1 MRIESLRLGAVRNL
15 VPTLLE
21 PSARFNVFAGDNG
34 QGKTNLLE
42 AVFVVAT
49 VRSFRTSQ
57 LTDLIAFGADRAS
70 IAARVSGHGMTRI
83 YDLELAPG
91 GKKVRLD
98 GKAVRPLSRYFGDFN
113 VVLFAP
119 EDLQIPRG
127 TPSDRRRFL
136 DRAVF
141 NRRVDYLPTIQRY
154 ELALK
159 NRNAL
164 LRKAGEGAVGGKQ
177 LADLLDV
184 YDEQLAELGA
194 QVMAARVDYL
204 GELRPLLCAA
214 FAEITR
220 AGLAA
225 GIDYEWGDERLAAK
239 HPVPEPAQQRELL
252 RQSRGKDLARQVT
265 SVGPHRDDLRFF
277 LEAHDAGG
285 FASQGQL
292 RAIVLAWKTAE
303 LELLGRLRQDPPI
316 LLLDDV
322 SSELDAQRNRFL
334 FEHLAPRAGQ
344 CFITTTAPGHVLIA
358 ASERRDYRVSGGSIS
373 QAETNS

>member
-1 MRIESLRLGAVRNL
+1 LRIESLRLAQVRNL
-15 VPTLLE
+15 VPTVLE
-21 PSARFNVFAGDNG
+21 PSARFNVFSGDNG

-98 GKAVRPLSRYFGDFN
+98 GKAVRPLSKYFGDFN

-141 NRRVDYLPTIQRY
+141 NRRVDYLPAIQRY

-194 QVMAARVDYL
+194 AVMAARVDYL
-204 GELRPLLCAA
+204 AELRPLLTAA
-214 FAEITR
+214 FTEITR
-220 AGLAA
+220 TGLSADVDYAWADQLARTSGVPDAA
-225 GIDYEWGDERLAAK
+225 AQRAA
-239 HPVPEPAQQRELL
+239 L
-252 RQSRGKDLARQVT
+252 RAARGKDLGRQMT
-265 SVGPHRDDLRFF
+265 TVGPHRDDLRFS

-344 CFITTTAPGHVLIA
+344 CFITTTHPGHVLIA
-358 ASERRDYRVSGGSIS
+358 ASERRDYRVSGGAIS
-373 QAETNS
+373 QAETNI

>member
-1 MRIESLRLGAVRNL
+1 MRVESLRLSSVRNL

-57 LTDLIAFGADRAS
+57 LTDLIAFGAERAH

-98 GKAVRPLSRYFGDFN
+98 GKAVRPLSKYFGDFN

-127 TPSDRRRFL
+127 TPADRRRFL
-136 DRAVF
+136 DRTVF
-141 NRRVDYLPTIQRY
+141 NRRVDYLPSIQRY

-159 NRNAL
+159 NRNAV
-164 LRKAGEGAVGGKQ
+164 LRKAGEGGLGGKQ
-177 LADLLDV
+177 LFDLLDT
-184 YDEQLAELGA
+184 YDEQLAELGCA
-194 QVMAARVDYL
+194 VMAARVEYL
-204 GELRPLLCAA
+204 DELRPLVRAA

-220 AGLAA
+220 TGLSADVDYAWGEHRSQTAA
-225 GIDYEWGDERLAAK
+225 
-239 HPVPEPAQQRELL
+239 VPTPTEQRAELL
-252 RQSRGKDLARQVT
+252 KSRPRDLARQAT
-265 SVGPHRDDLRFF
+265 SIGPHRDDLRFS
-277 LEAHDAGG
+277 LETHDAGG

-344 CFITTTAPGHVLIA
+344 CFITTTHPGHVLIA
-358 ASERRDYRVSGGSIS
+358 ASERRDYRVADGTIS

>member
-1 MRIESLRLGAVRNL
+1 MRIESLRLAQVRNL
-15 VPTLLE
+15 VPTILE

-57 LTDLIAFGADRAS
+57 LTDLLAFGADRAN

-91 GKKVRLD
+91 AKKVRLD
-98 GKAVRPLSRYFGDFN
+98 GKAVRPLSKYFGDFN

-127 TPSDRRRFL
+127 TPTDRRRFL

-141 NRRVDYLPTIQRY
+141 NRRGDYLPAIQRY

-159 NRNAL
+159 NRNAF
-164 LRKAGEGAVGGKQ
+164 LRRAGEGGIAAKQ
-177 LADLLDV
+177 IADMLDV
-184 YDEQLAELGA
+184 YDDQLAELGTA
-194 QVMAARVDYL
+194 VMSARVSYL
-204 GELRPLLCAA
+204 EELRPLVRAA
-214 FAEITR
+214 FTEITR
-220 AGLAA
+220 TGLSADVDYAWGENRASVAG
-225 GIDYEWGDERLAAK
+225 
-239 HPVPEPAQQRELL
+239 VPEVAQQRELL

-277 LEAHDAGG
+277 LETHDAGG

-322 SSELDAQRNRFL
+322 SSELDAQRNRYL

-344 CFITTTAPGHVLIA
+344 CFITTTHPGHVLIA
-358 ASERRDYRVSGGSIS
+358 ASERRDYRVAGGAIS
-373 QAETNS
+373 QAETNT

>member
-1 MRIESLRLGAVRNL
+1 MRIESLRLSSVRNL

-57 LTDLIAFGADRAS
+57 LTDLLAFGAERAS
-70 IAARVSGHGMTRI
+70 IVARVQGHGMTRI

-91 GKKVRLD
+91 GKRVRLD
-98 GKAVRPLSRYFGDFN
+98 GKAVRPLSKYFGDFN

-141 NRRVDYLPTIQRY
+141 NRRVDYLPAIQRY

-159 NRNAL
+159 NRNAV
-164 LRKAGEGAVGGKQ
+164 LRRAGDGGLGGKQ
-177 LADLLDV
+177 LYDLLDT
-184 YDEQLAELGA
+184 YDEQLAEMGTA
-194 QVMAARVDYL
+194 VMAARVEYL
-204 GELRPLLCAA
+204 DELRPLVRAA

-220 AGLAA
+220 TGLSADV
-225 GIDYEWGDERLAAK
+225 DYAWGEARSQTSK
-239 HPVPEPAQQRELL
+239 VPEPAEQRAELL
-252 RQSRGKDLARQVT
+252 RARPRDLARQAT
-265 SVGPHRDDLRFF
+265 SIGPHRDDLRFY
-277 LEAHDAGG
+277 LETHDAGG

-344 CFITTTAPGHVLIA
+344 CFITTTHPGHVLIP
-358 ASERRDYRVSGGSIS
+358 ASERRDYRVADGAIS
-373 QAETNS
+373 QGETNI

>member
-1 MRIESLRLGAVRNL
+1 MRIESLRLAQVRNL
-15 VPTLLE
+15 VPTVLE

-57 LTDLIAFGADRAS
+57 LTDLIGFGAERAA

-98 GKAVRPLSRYFGDFN
+98 GKAVRPLSKYFGDFN

-159 NRNAL
+159 NRNAV
-164 LRKAGEGAVGGKQ
+164 LRKAGEGGLGGKQ
-177 LADLLDV
+177 LGDLLDV

-194 QVMAARVDYL
+194 AVMAARVEYL
-204 GELRPLLCAA
+204 DELRPLLCAA

-220 AGLAA
+220 TGLAA
-225 GIDYEWGDERLAAK
+225 DVDYAWGERLAKA
-239 HPVPEPAQQRELL
+239 HGVPDPAAQREAL
-252 RQSRGKDLARQVT
+252 RAARGKDLGRQMT
-265 SVGPHRDDLRFF
+265 TVGPHRDDLRFF
-277 LEAHDAGG
+277 LETHDAGG

-303 LELLGRLRQDPPI
+303 LELLSRLRQDPPI

-344 CFITTTAPGHVLIA
+344 CFITTTHPGHVLIA
-358 ASERRDYRVSGGSIS
+358 ASERRDYRVAGGAIS
-373 QAETNS
+373 QAETNI

>member
-1 MRIESLRLGAVRNL
+1 LRIESLRLSSVRNL

-21 PSARFNVFAGDNG
+21 PSARFNVFSGDNG

-42 AVFVVAT
+42 SVFVVAT

-57 LTDLIAFGADRAS
+57 LTDLLAFGADRAS
-70 IAARVSGHGMTRI
+70 IAARVQGHGITRI

-91 GKKVRLD
+91 GKRVRLD
-98 GKAVRPLSRYFGDFN
+98 GKTVRPLSKYFGDFN

-141 NRRVDYLPTIQRY
+141 NRRVDFLPGVQRY

-159 NRNAL
+159 NRNAV
-164 LRKAGEGAVGGKQ
+164 LRRAGEGGLGAKQ
-177 LADLLDV
+177 LTDLLDT
-184 YDEQLAELGA
+184 YDEQLAELGTA
-194 QVMAARVDYL
+194 VMAARVEYL
-204 GELRPLLCAA
+204 DELRPLVRAA

-220 AGLAA
+220 TGLTADV
-225 GIDYEWGDERLAAK
+225 DYTWGEVRSQTASL
-239 HPVPEPAQQRELL
+239 PGPAEQRAELL
-252 RQSRGKDLARQVT
+252 KSRPRDLARQVT
-265 SVGPHRDDLRFF
+265 SIGPHRDDLRFF
-277 LEAHDAGG
+277 LETHDAGG

-303 LELLGRLRQDPPI
+303 LELLGRMRQDPPI

-344 CFITTTAPGHVLIA
+344 CFITTTHPGHVLIS
-358 ASERRDYRVSGGSIS
+358 ASDRRDYRVADGAIS
-373 QAETNS
+373 QAETNI

>member
-1 MRIESLRLGAVRNL
+1 LRIESLRLTSVRNL
-15 VPTLLE
+15 VPTILE

-57 LTDLIAFGADRAS
+57 LTDLLAFGEERAS
-70 IAARVSGHGMTRI
+70 IAARVQGHGLTRH
-83 YDLELAPG
+83 YDLELAAG

-98 GKAVRPLSRYFGDFN
+98 GKAVRPLSKYFGDFN

-141 NRRVDYLPTIQRY
+141 NRRTDYLPSIQRY

-159 NRNAL
+159 NRNAV
-164 LRKAGEGAVGGKQ
+164 LRKAGERALSGRQ
-177 LADLLDV
+177 LTDLLDV
-184 YDEQLAELGA
+184 YDEQLAELGCA
-194 QVMAARVDYL
+194 VMSARVEYL
-204 GELRPLLCAA
+204 DELRPMVRAA
-214 FAEITR
+214 FVEITR
-220 AGLAA
+220 TGLAA
-225 GIDYEWGDERLAAK
+225 DIDYLWGEHRAQVV
-239 HPVPEPAQQRELL
+239 PPPEPEQQRELL
-252 RQSRGKDLARQVT
+252 RDARSRDLARQVT
-265 SVGPHRDDLRFF
+265 TVGPHRDDLRFF
-277 LEAHDAGG
+277 LEQHDAGS

-322 SSELDAQRNRFL
+322 SSELDAQRNRYL
-334 FEHLAPRAGQ
+334 FEHLTPRAGQ
-344 CFITTTAPGHVLIA
+344 CFITTTHASHVLIA
-358 ASERRDYRVSGGSIS
+358 AEDRRDYRVSGGAIS
-373 QAETNS
+373 QAETNV

>member
-1 MRIESLRLGAVRNL
+1 LRVESLRLTAVRNL

-21 PSARFNVFAGDNG
+21 PSARFNVFSGDNG

-49 VRSFRTSQ
+49 MRSFRTSQ
-57 LTDLIAFGADRAS
+57 LTDLVAFGAERAG
-70 IAARVSGHGMTRI
+70 IAARVLGHGLTRV
-83 YDLELAPG
+83 YDLELAAG

-98 GKAVRPLSRYFGDFN
+98 GKAVRPLSKYFGDFN

-127 TPSDRRRFL
+127 SPADRRRFL

-141 NRRVDYLPTIQRY
+141 NRRTDYLSLAQRY

-159 NRNAL
+159 NRNAV
-164 LRKAGEGAVGGKQ
+164 LRKAGEGAVSGRQ
-177 LADLLDV
+177 LTDLLDV
-184 YDEQLAELGA
+184 YDEQLAQLGSE
-194 QVMAARVDYL
+194 VIAARVQYL
-204 GELRPLLCAA
+204 DELRPLLHAA
-214 FAEITR
+214 FTEITR
-220 AGLAA
+220 AGLRAEVDYAWA
-225 GIDYEWGDERLAAK
+225 GQREQQAG
-239 HPVPEPAQQRELL
+239 VPTAAQQREALHGA
-252 RQSRGKDLARQVT
+252 RGRDLARQAT
-265 SVGPHRDDLRFF
+265 SVGPHRDDLQFF
-277 LEAHDAGG
+277 LEGHDAGG

-303 LELLGRLRQDPPI
+303 LELLGRQHQDPPI

-322 SSELDAQRNRFL
+322 SSELDAQRNRYL

-344 CFITTTAPGHVLIA
+344 CFITTTHPGHVLISA
-358 ASERRDYRVSGGSIS
+358 ADRRDYRVSGGTIS
-373 QAETNS
+373 QTETNS

>member
-1 MRIESLRLGAVRNL
+1 MRVESLRLSSVRNL

-57 LTDLIAFGADRAS
+57 LTDLLAFGAERAH

-98 GKAVRPLSRYFGDFN
+98 GKAVRPLSKYFGDFN

-141 NRRVDYLPTIQRY
+141 NRRVDYLPAIQRY

-159 NRNAL
+159 NRNAV
-164 LRKAGEGAVGGKQ
+164 LRRAGEGGLGGKQ
-177 LADLLDV
+177 LYDLLDT
-184 YDEQLAELGA
+184 YDEQLAELGCA
-194 QVMAARVDYL
+194 VMSARVDYL
-204 GELRPLLCAA
+204 DELRPLVRAA

-220 AGLAA
+220 TGLSADV
-225 GIDYEWGDERLAAK
+225 DYAWGEHRSQSAK
-239 HPVPEPAQQRELL
+239 VPSPQEQRAEL
-252 RQSRGKDLARQVT
+252 QKSRPKDLARQAT
-265 SVGPHRDDLRFF
+265 SIGPHRDDLRFF
-277 LEAHDAGG
+277 LETHDAGG

-344 CFITTTAPGHVLIA
+344 CFITTTHPGHVLIA
-358 ASERRDYRVSGGSIS
+358 ASERRDYRVAGGTIS

>member
-1 MRIESLRLGAVRNL
+1 MRIESLRLAHVRNL
-15 VPTLLE
+15 VPTHLE
-21 PSARFNVFAGDNG
+21 PSARFNVFSGDNG
-34 QGKTNLLE
+34 QGKTNLVE

-49 VRSFRTSQ
+49 VRSFRTTQ
-57 LTDLIAFGADRAS
+57 LADLVAFGAERAH
-70 IAARVSGHGMTRI
+70 IAAQVKSLGMTRV
-83 YDLELAPG
+83 YDLEIAPG

-98 GKAVRPLSRYFGDFN
+98 GKAVRPLSKYFGDFN

-127 TPSDRRRFL
+127 APTDRRRFL

-141 NRRVDYLPTIQRY
+141 NRRTDYLPAMQRY

-159 NRNAL
+159 NRNAV
-164 LRKAGEGAVGGKQ
+164 LRKAAEASLAPRQVGE
-177 LADLLDV
+177 LLDV
-184 YDEQLAELGA
+184 YDDQLAELGCA
-194 QVMAARVDYL
+194 VTSARIAYL
-204 GELRPLLCAA
+204 GELRPLVQAA

-220 AGLAA
+220 TGLGADLDYAWAGHRA
-225 GIDYEWGDERLAAK
+225 GVAGAPTVES
-239 HPVPEPAQQRELL
+239 QRQAL
-252 RQSRGKDLARQVT
+252 RDARPKDLARQAT
-265 SVGPHRDDLRFF
+265 SVGPHRDDLLFF
-277 LEAHDAGG
+277 LEGHDAGS

-303 LELLGRLRQDPPI
+303 LELLTRLHQDPPI

-344 CFITTTAPGHVLIA
+344 CFITTTHASHVLVSA
-358 ASERRDYRVSGGSIS
+358 ADRRDYRVAGGTINQVDPAS
-373 QAETNS
+373 

>member
-1 MRIESLRLGAVRNL
+1 MRIESLRLAQVRNL
-15 VPTLLE
+15 VPTVLE

-57 LTDLIAFGADRAS
+57 LTDLIGFGAERAA

-98 GKAVRPLSRYFGDFN
+98 GKAVRPLSKYFGDFN

-159 NRNAL
+159 NRNAV
-164 LRKAGEGAVGGKQ
+164 LRKAGEGGLGGKQ
-177 LADLLDV
+177 LGDLLDV

-194 QVMAARVDYL
+194 AVMTARVEYL
-204 GELRPLLCAA
+204 DELRPLLCAA

-220 AGLAA
+220 TGLAA
-225 GIDYEWGDERLAAK
+225 DVDYAWGERLAKA
-239 HPVPEPAQQRELL
+239 HGVPDPAAQREAL
-252 RQSRGKDLARQVT
+252 RAARGKDLGRQMT
-265 SVGPHRDDLRFF
+265 TVGPHRDDLRFF
-277 LEAHDAGG
+277 LETHDAGG

-303 LELLGRLRQDPPI
+303 LELLSRLRQDPPI

-344 CFITTTAPGHVLIA
+344 CFITTTHPGHVLIA
-358 ASERRDYRVSGGSIS
+358 ASERRDYRVAGGAIS
-373 QAETNS
+373 QAETNI

>member
-1 MRIESLRLGAVRNL
+1 MRVESLRLSSVRNL

-57 LTDLIAFGADRAS
+57 LTDLIAFGAERAH

-98 GKAVRPLSRYFGDFN
+98 GKAVRPLSKYFGDFN

-127 TPSDRRRFL
+127 TPADRRRFL

-141 NRRVDYLPTIQRY
+141 NRRVDYLPSIQRY

-159 NRNAL
+159 NRNAV
-164 LRKAGEGAVGGKQ
+164 LRKAGEGGLGGKQ
-177 LADLLDV
+177 LFDLLDT
-184 YDEQLAELGA
+184 YDEQLAELGCA
-194 QVMAARVDYL
+194 VMAARVEYL
-204 GELRPLLCAA
+204 AELRPLVRAA

-220 AGLAA
+220 TGLSADV
-225 GIDYEWGDERLAAK
+225 DYAWGEHRSQTA
-239 HPVPEPAQQRELL
+239 PVPAPAEQRAELL
-252 RQSRGKDLARQVT
+252 KSRPRDLARQAT
-265 SVGPHRDDLRFF
+265 SIGPHRDDLRFF
-277 LEAHDAGG
+277 LETHDAGG

-344 CFITTTAPGHVLIA
+344 CFITTTHPGHVLIS
-358 ASERRDYRVSGGSIS
+358 ASERRDYRVADGTIS

>member
-1 MRIESLRLGAVRNL
+1 MRIESLRLLAVRNL
-15 VPTLLE
+15 QPTLLE
-21 PSARFNVFAGDNG
+21 PSARFNVFSGDNG

-57 LTDLIAFGADRAS
+57 LTELIGFGAERAS
-70 IAARVSGHGMTRI
+70 IAARVLGHGLYRI

-98 GKAVRPLSRYFGDFN
+98 GKAVRPLSKYFGDFN

-127 TPSDRRRFL
+127 SPADRRRFL

-141 NRRVDYLPTIQRY
+141 NRRTDYLPAVQRY

-159 NRNAL
+159 NRNAV
-164 LRKAGEGAVGGKQ
+164 LRKAGEGALGGAQ

-184 YDEQLAELGA
+184 YDAQLATLGCEVIA
-194 QVMAARVDYL
+194 SRVGYL
-204 GELRPLLCAA
+204 DELRPLVQQS
-214 FAEITR
+214 FGEITR
-220 AGLAA
+220 AGLTAD
-225 GIDYEWGDERLAAK
+225 IDYTCGGESAK
-239 HPVPEPAQQRELL
+239 AHGTPEPARQLELL
-252 RQSRGKDLARQVT
+252 RASRARDLARQAT
-265 SVGPHRDDLRFF
+265 NVGPHRDDLRFS
-277 LEAHDAGG
+277 LEGHDAGS

-303 LELLGRLRQDPPI
+303 LELLSAKHQDPPI

-322 SSELDAQRNRFL
+322 SSELDAQRNRYL

-344 CFITTTAPGHVLIA
+344 CFITTTHPGHVLITPG
-358 ASERRDYRVSGGSIS
+358 ERRDYRVVGGAIS
-373 QAETNS
+373 QAETTG